1 MKSLVRNPENKGL
14 EKRPERS
21 AQSLDTRKE
30 KKHRHSWKARKGSP
44 GLPIHQKILFVC
56 SGNGELVAPFITD
69 QKEALEARGAQVD
82 LFTIKGKGII
92 GYLKNLRALR
102 ATIKRG
108 SYEVVHAHYG
118 MSGLL
123 ACLQFRVPVVIT
135 LHGSDV
141 NDPSV
146 RLFSKIAARLASEV
160 IVVSQKMKDL
170 LGYRK
175 ATTVIPCGVDMGM
188 FVPMDKSY
196 ARRKLEIANKVNF
209 EEGKK
214 YVLFSSSFDNEVKNP
229 GLAMEAVK
237 QLGEGYELIEL
248 KGFSRREVA
257 CLFNAADAALM
268 TSRSEGSPQF
278 VKEAMAC
285 NCPIVS
291 TPVGDVESI
300 FNGAIGCFLVQ
311 PEAEAVADKLK
322 VAAAFG
328 KTSGRRQMPKVYRKR
343 EVINKLI
350 WNYFRSEKEKVLVH
364 LSMRKI
370 SGVHS

>member
-1 MKSLVRNPENKGL
+1 MKSLVRNPENKGQ
-14 EKRPERS
+14 EKRTDRS
-21 AQSLDTRKE
+21 TQSLDTRE
-30 KKHRHSWKARKGSP
+30 GKKHRHKGKAEKGNP
-44 GLPIHQKILFVC
+44 ALPIHQKILFVC

-82 LFTIKGKGII
+82 LFTIKGKGIL

-102 ATIKRG
+102 TTIKRG

-141 NDPSV
+141 NDPKV
-146 RLFSKIAARLASEV
+146 RIFSKIAARLASEV

-175 ATTVIPCGVDMGM
+175 ATTVIPCGVDIGM
-188 FVPMDKSY
+188 FVPMDKAY
-196 ARRKLEIANKVNF
+196 ARRKLEIAGKMKF

-214 YVLFSSSFDNEVKNP
+214 YVMFSSSFNNEVKNP

-268 TSRSEGSPQF
+268 TSKSEGSPQF

-285 NCPIVS
+285 NCPVVS
-291 TPVGDVESI
+291 TPVGDVEAI
-300 FNGAIGCFLVQ
+300 FNGTNGCFLVQ
-311 PEAEAVADKLK
+311 PEAEAVADKMK
-322 VAAAFG
+322 IAAAFG
-328 KTSGRRQMPKVYRKR
+328 KTSGRRQMPQVYRKK
-343 EVINKLI
+343 EVTNKLI
-350 WNYFRSEKEKVLVH
+350 RNYFKSEVDKVLVH
-364 LSMRKI
+364 LSMRKV
-370 SGVHS
+370 SAVHS